1 MLKSLLAAAFLVSAA
16 FAGVANAQEIVKKEP
31 PAGALKQGQYVFV
44 DNGACPKGQLQKV
57 AAGAFAG
64 SGKSQRGAAAA
75 RTRSCEKH
83 P

>member
-1 MLKSLLAAAFLVSAA
+1 MLKSLFAAALSVSTALTGAA
-16 FAGVANAQEIVKKEP
+16 SAQEVVKKEP

-57 AAGAFAG
+57 AAGTFG
-64 SGKSQRGAAAA
+64 SSGKAQRGAATA